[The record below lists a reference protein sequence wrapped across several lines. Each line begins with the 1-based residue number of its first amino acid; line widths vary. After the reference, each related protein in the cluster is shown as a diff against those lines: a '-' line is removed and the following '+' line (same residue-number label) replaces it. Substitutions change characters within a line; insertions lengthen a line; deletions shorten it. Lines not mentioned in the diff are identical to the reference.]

1 MPKAV
6 VCRELGP
13 PERLRLETF
22 ASVPLA
28 PGQVRVAIQA
38 AGINFP
44 DILMAAGEYQLKPE
58 LPFTPGVE
66 AAGDVIEVDGAADGV
81 AVGDRVIVKMRY
93 GAYADEA
100 VVAPSQLTPLPSTFD
115 YAEGATFLA
124 GHSTAYHA
132 LIDRGQIRPGEVL
145 LVHGAGG
152 GVGLA
157 AVEIGKLLGASVIAA
172 ASSEEKLAVAQAR
185 GADHPVLYG
194 REPFRDAVKRITDGR
209 GADVVFDPVGGE
221 IFEDSLRCIAWGA
234 RILVIGFTGGIG
246 LARTNL
252 LDQGRERARRPRWRG
267 GAEKSSACRSADQ
280 GVAGLG
286 GGRKDPPPHL
296 APAAAG
302 RLCAGNAA
310 LDRPQGHRTRGVDD
324 AVVCPSCPAKAGHP
338 VLRGFSI
345 QSLPSVITGSPLS
358 RVMTA

>member
-13 PERLRLETF
+13 PESLRLETF
-22 ASVPLA
+22 ASASLA
-28 PGQVRVAIQA
+28 QGQARVAIHA

-44 DILMAAGEYQLKPE
+44 DILMAAGEYQLRPE

-66 AAGDVIEVDGAADGV
+66 AAGEIVEVNGAAGV
-81 AVGDRVIVKMRY
+81 AVGDRVIVKMRH

-124 GHSTAYHA
+124 AHGTAYHG
-132 LIDRGQIRPGEVL
+132 LIDRGQLRPGEVL

-157 AVEIGKLLGASVIAA
+157 AVEIGKMLGGTVIAA

-185 GADHPVLYG
+185 GADHLVLYR

-221 IFEDSLRCIAWGA
+221 IFENSMRCIAWGA

-252 LDQGRERARRPRWRG
+252 LLIKGASVLGVRAGEAVRRNSALGEVRLKALTEW
-267 GAEKSSACRSADQ
+267 AE
-280 GVAGLG
+280 AGKI
-286 GGRKDPPPHL
+286 RPNISH
-296 APAAAG
+296 
-302 RLCAGNAA
+302 RLP
-310 LDRPQGHRTRGVDD
+310 LEDY
-324 AVVCPSCPAKAGHP
+324 AKAMRLLVDRKAIG
-338 VLRGFSI
+338 
-345 QSLPSVITGSPLS
+345 
-358 RVMTA
+358 RVALVMR

>member
-1 MPKAV
+1 MPRAV

-13 PERLRLETF
+13 PESLRLETF

-28 PGQVRVAIQA
+28 PGQVRVAICA

-44 DILMAAGEYQLKPE
+44 DILMAAGEYQLKPP

-66 AAGDVIEVDGAADGV
+66 AAGDVIEVNAADGV
-81 AVGDRVIVKMRY
+81 SVGDKVIVKLRH

-100 VVAPSQLTPLPSTFD
+100 VATPSQLTPLPSTFD

-124 GHSTAYHA
+124 AHGTAYHA
-132 LIDRGQIRPGEVL
+132 LIDRGQLQPGEVL

-157 AVEIGKLLGASVIAA
+157 AVEMGKMLGATVIAA

-185 GADHPVLYG
+185 GADHLVLYA

-221 IFEDSLRCIAWGA
+221 VFENSMRCIAWGA
-234 RILVIGFTGGIG
+234 RLLVIGFTGGIG

-252 LDQGRERARRPRWRG
+252 LLIKGASAIGVRAGEAVRKNPALGEARLKALLGWAEAGKVRPNI
-267 GAEKSSACRSADQ
+267 S
-280 GVAGLG
+280 
-286 GGRKDPPPHL
+286 H
-296 APAAAG
+296 
-302 RLCAGNAA
+302 RLP
-310 LDRPQGHRTRGVDD
+310 LEEF
-324 AVVCPSCPAKAGHP
+324 AKAMRLLVDRKAIGR
-338 VLRGFSI
+338 V
-345 QSLPSVITGSPLS
+345 SLTM
-358 RVMTA
+358 R

>member
-13 PERLRLETF
+13 PERLRLESF
-22 ASVPLA
+22 APTPL
-28 PGQVRVAIQA
+28 PKGDVRVAVHA

-66 AAGDVIEVDGAADGV
+66 AAGEVTEIGAGITGV
-81 AVGDRVIVKMRY
+81 SVGDRVIVKMRH

-124 GHSTAYHA
+124 AHGTAYHG
-132 LIDRGQIRPGEVL
+132 LIDRGQVRPGEVL

-157 AVEIGKLLGASVIAA
+157 AVEIGKLCGATVIAA
-172 ASSEEKLAVAQAR
+172 ASSEEKLNVARAK
-185 GADHPVLYG
+185 GADHLVLYG

-221 IFEDSLRCIAWGA
+221 IFENSMRCLAWGA
-234 RILVIGFTGGIG
+234 RLLVIGFTGGIG
-246 LARTNL
+246 SAKTNL
-252 LDQGRERARRPRWRG
+252 LLIKGASVLGVRAG
-267 GAEKSSACRSADQ
+267 EAA
-280 GVAGLG
+280 
-286 GGRKDPPPHL
+286 RKDPAL
-296 APAAAG
+296 G
-302 RLCAGNAA
+302 EVRLKALLEWVEGGKIRPNISHRLPLEDYAKA
-310 LDRPQGHRTRGVDD
+310 MRLLLDR
-324 AVVCPSCPAKAGHP
+324 KAIG
-338 VLRGFSI
+338 
-345 QSLPSVITGSPLS
+345 
-358 RVMTA
+358 RVALVMD

>member
-13 PERLRLETF
+13 PERLRLESF
-22 ASVPLA
+22 AALPLA
-28 PGQVRVAIQA
+28 QGQVRVAIRA

-44 DILMAAGEYQLKPE
+44 DILMAAGEYQLKPP

-66 AAGDVIEVDGAADGV
+66 AAGDVVEVDGAAQGV
-81 AVGDRVIVKMRY
+81 SVGDRVIIKLRH

-100 VVAPSQLTPLPSTFD
+100 VVAPSQLVPLPSNFD

-124 GHSTAYHA
+124 AHGTAYHA
-132 LIDRGQIRPGEVL
+132 LIDRGQLQAGEVL

-157 AVEIGKLLGASVIAA
+157 AVEIGKMLGATVIAA
-172 ASSEEKLAVAQAR
+172 ASSEDKLAVAR
-185 GADHPVLYG
+185 KKGADHVVLYG

-221 IFEDSLRCIAWGA
+221 VFENSVRCIAWGA

-252 LDQGRERARRPRWRG
+252 LLIKGASVLGVRAGEAVRRNPALGETRLKALSEWAEAGKIRPNISHRLPLQDFTPAMRLLIDRKAIGR
-267 GAEKSSACRSADQ
+267 
-280 GVAGLG
+280 VAL
-286 GGRKDPPPHL
+286 
-296 APAAAG
+296 
-302 RLCAGNAA
+302 
-310 LDRPQGHRTRGVDD
+310 
-324 AVVCPSCPAKAGHP
+324 
-338 VLRGFSI
+338 
-345 QSLPSVITGSPLS
+345 
-358 RVMTA
+358 VMR